1 MLPSLTSSFAGAT
14 SSPKAS
20 VTQSAAVTNCRLPIS
35 VPPQKRSK
43 PGFSSVSARRTPWAG
58 NSPCSAGLPLTIAD
72 AGVGTRSAAA
82 AASGRSRRRISGGW

>member
-1 MLPSLTSSFAGAT
+1 MSPSLTSSFDGET
-14 SSPKAS
+14 SAPKGS
-20 VTQSAAVTNCRLPIS
+20 VTQLAAVRNWRLPIS

-43 PGFSSVSARRTPWAG
+43 PGFSSVSTRRTPWAG

-72 AGVGTRSAAA
+72 AGVGARSAAA